1 MEKTEL
7 NSHMGFKSVSNIGL
21 EKKKTLDLELVLW
34 VSSSQILLACVHF
47 LLLLF
52 NDFFRGWLAQTIAH
66 WASRLKSYL
75 LSKKIYLSH
84 TT

>member
-34 VSSSQILLACVHF
+34 VSSSQILLA
-47 LLLLF
+47 
-52 NDFFRGWLAQTIAH
+52 
-66 WASRLKSYL
+66 
-75 LSKKIYLSH
+75 
-84 TT
+84 